1 MTHIRK
7 NRAPTLVATVAVVG
21 LLAAACGYH
30 ASLASIQVSPDTSVA
45 ARASQQFTAEGRDAR
60 GALFAITPTWSVAAS
75 GGTISNT
82 GLFTAGPTAGT
93 FLNTVKATDGNI
105 SGSASV
111 VVTTPSPVL
120 ATITVTPAGPD
131 SLPATT
137 TRQFLAQGKDSAGN
151 SFAFT
156 PAWSIVAGGGTITTA
171 GLFTAGTVPG
181 VFTNTVKAS
190 SGTVAGYA
198 TVTVASS
205 AVSLATMQEL
215 VHFAYDKSDL
225 TADSRAALDAK
236 VKVFQANPAMRILIV
251 GHTDDRGTGAYNL
264 ALGSRRAEAVRDY
277 LVAQGVASNRIDLET
292 RGETQPLASGNS
304 EDAMAQ
310 NRRGAFRILVA
321 TDVALAPKQ

>member
-7 NRAPTLVATVAVVG
+7 NRAALVATVAVVG
-21 LLAAACGYH
+21 LLATACGYH
-30 ASLASIQVSPDTSVA
+30 ARLASIQVSPDTSVA

-75 GGTISNT
+75 GGTISNA

-111 VVTTPSPVL
+111 VVTTPAPVL

-156 PAWSIVAGGGTITTA
+156 PAWSIVAGGG
-171 GLFTAGTVPG
+171 
-181 VFTNTVKAS
+181 
-190 SGTVAGYA
+190 
-198 TVTVASS
+198 
-205 AVSLATMQEL
+205 
-215 VHFAYDKSDL
+215 
-225 TADSRAALDAK
+225 
-236 VKVFQANPAMRILIV
+236 
-251 GHTDDRGTGAYNL
+251 
-264 ALGSRRAEAVRDY
+264 
-277 LVAQGVASNRIDLET
+277 
-292 RGETQPLASGNS
+292 
-304 EDAMAQ
+304 
-310 NRRGAFRILVA
+310 
-321 TDVALAPKQ
+321 